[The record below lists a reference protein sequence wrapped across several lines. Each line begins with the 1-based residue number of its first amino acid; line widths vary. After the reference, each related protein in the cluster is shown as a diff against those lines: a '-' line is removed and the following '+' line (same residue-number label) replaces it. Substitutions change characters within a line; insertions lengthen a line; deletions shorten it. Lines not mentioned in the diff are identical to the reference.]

1 LVPDGDTVPPDDGL
15 APVVSVNM
23 VPGGM
28 VEPGVAVGVGIGV
41 GVGVGVGNPG
51 GNGVSDA
58 VGTGIAAA
66 VRNCC
71 DSLSSTSDIF
81 SSPVRLAI
89 AANNDSELLL
99 FSNPTMVC
107 SNSAGANI

>member
-1 LVPDGDTVPPDDGL
+1 MPDGDTVPPDDGL

-51 GNGVSDA
+51 GN
-58 VGTGIAAA
+58 
-66 VRNCC
+66 RE
-71 DSLSSTSDIF
+71 SL
-81 SSPVRLAI
+81 LA
-89 AANNDSELLL
+89 LVLGL
-99 FSNPTMVC
+99 
-107 SNSAGANI
+107 AGPC